1 MAITNKQLWEDHILE
16 EIPHKSKL
24 LLSGVAELDTDPI
37 YKDGDTVHR
46 IPGVDSL
53 EDVAGDDEVV
63 TAVDG
68 MELTPVSADGYEE
81 YAPILHRGKA
91 VRDKYTDQRERGLDT
106 LELYAPQVAG
116 YQANQTEK
124 RFVNILEALFD
135 DTAGILRATH
145 RIKAL
150 TENLELDHIVDSK
163 ASQSSV
169 NEDAGALLKV
179 GFWNPLVEADTVKR
193 GAATYI
199 PAGEMGVEIF
209 KTGRIAVIGDTMMIP
224 STRLCAMRTVSAV
237 ECYPTY
243 LMGPD
248 ALYFGLQKEMEIDD
262 DEVLLRNGKQYL
274 LQWLTS
280 FCVGV
285 RGVSWDSTTKNPTN
299 TQLSTTTKWVKS
311 GRPDHEI
318 RVRQILTKIGA

>member
-1 MAITNKQLWEDHILE
+1 M
-16 EIPHKSKL
+16 
-24 LLSGVAELDTDPI
+24 
-37 YKDGDTVHR
+37 
-46 IPGVDSL
+46 
-53 EDVAGDDEVV
+53 
-63 TAVDG
+63 
-68 MELTPVSADGYEE
+68 
-81 YAPILHRGKA
+81 
-91 VRDKYTDQRERGLDT
+91 
-106 LELYAPQVAG
+106 
-116 YQANQTEK
+116 
-124 RFVNILEALFD
+124 
-135 DTAGILRATH
+135 
-145 RIKAL
+145 
-150 TENLELDHIVDSK
+150 
-163 ASQSSV
+163 
-169 NEDAGALLKV
+169 
-179 GFWNPLVEADTVKR
+179 
-193 GAATYI
+193 
-199 PAGEMGVEIF
+199 EIF